1 MPRDMT
7 YTSKKIV
14 RHEPFDWEKEYIE
27 LMDDAWESDVVHC
40 KNCKYCNT
48 DNGSLLYFCHYN
60 ATEDFVT
67 VMPSDYCSWGERK
80 A

>member
-40 KNCKYCNT
+40 KNCKY
-48 DNGSLLYFCHYN
+48 
-60 ATEDFVT
+60 
-67 VMPSDYCSWGERK
+67 
-80 A
+80 